1 MFRFEVSRFLRF
13 CEIHNFKIC
22 DVIKAL
28 VHNESY
34 TYAYFFLILST
45 IKMTFGQI
53 LVCCTAN
60 ISNMFLAR
68 CWGLETSFRP
78 FYDFIRQ

>member
-53 LVCCTAN
+53 LV
-60 ISNMFLAR
+60 
-68 CWGLETSFRP
+68 
-78 FYDFIRQ
+78 

>member
-1 MFRFEVSRFLRF
+1 MFRFEVSRFLCF
-13 CEIHNFKIC
+13 CEIHSFKIC

-28 VHNESY
+28 VHNGSY

-53 LVCCTAN
+53 LVCSTAN

-68 CWGLETSFRP
+68 CCGLETSFRP
-78 FYDFIRQ
+78 FYDFIIQ